1 MINLVVAVCVVIVV
15 GTVASIARRRRVAD
29 APTQVSWSVP
39 RQIDPRD
46 VLLDRE
52 EWMVVVFTS
61 STCHVCAD
69 VANKARVL
77 ASRDVLV
84 NEIEFASDRALH
96 EKYGIDAVPT
106 LLIADREGVVRRHF
120 LGPVTATDLWAEMAR
135 VRDPD
140 LPPAQGGCSSDE
152 RHDH

>member
-15 GTVASIARRRRVAD
+15 GVVASIARRRRVAD

-46 VLLDRE
+46 VSLDRE

-84 NEIEFASDRALH
+84 NEIEFARDRALH

-140 LPPAQGGCSSDE
+140 LPRAAGGCSSDE